1 MATQYFTLLS
11 YRVICGFDH
20 GRHRPFGSFEAPV
33 PAVAVDLIPG
43 KFGLRKFTGDE
54 NRAAHGIHLLCVMQ
68 SLLGGED
75 EDLLQHFDH
84 VVVGVI
90 VVVDQDYV
98 VERGLDG
105 LLGGIGSWSRDGYA
119 LSMPL
124 ELVGA
129 GHIPR

>member
-11 YRVICGFDH
+11 YPVICGFDH
-20 GRHRPFGSFEAPV
+20 GRHRPFGAFEPPV
-33 PAVAVDLIPG
+33 PTKAVDLIPG
-43 KFGLRKFTGDE
+43 EFGLGKFAGDE
-54 NRAAHGIHLLCVMQ
+54 DGSPHGIDLLGVTQ
-68 SLLGGED
+68 SLFGGED
-75 EDLLQHFDH
+75 EDLLQHLDH
-84 VVVGVI
+84 VIVGMI

-98 VERGLDG
+98 VERDLDG

-124 ELVGA
+124 EPVGA